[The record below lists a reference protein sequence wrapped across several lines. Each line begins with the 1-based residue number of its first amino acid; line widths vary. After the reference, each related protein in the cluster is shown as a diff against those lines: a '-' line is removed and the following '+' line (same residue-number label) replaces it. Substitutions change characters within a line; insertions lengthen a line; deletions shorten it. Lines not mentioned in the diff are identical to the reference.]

1 MKKLVAASLITLST
15 LFTAA
20 HAIDACEP
28 RFKRLYKEIMI
39 YNETEKISEGDG
51 LIGSRLKIEL
61 NFLKNQKMDTN
72 EKVHAI
78 ESGFARCDM
87 ELDATDEAEIL
98 MSKEA
103 LLKAKNPLQ
112 IDQ

>member
-1 MKKLVAASLITLST
+1 MKKIVAATLITLST
-15 LFTAA
+15 LFSAA

-28 RFKRLYKEIMI
+28 RFKGLYKDIMI

-51 LIGSRLKIEL
+51 LIGDKLKVEL
-61 NFLKNQKMDTN
+61 NVMKNQLMATKD
-72 EKVHAI
+72 KVHAI
-78 ESGFARCDM
+78 ESSFAQCDM

-98 MSKEA
+98 ISKEA